1 MIESTLMSNYY
12 IFNSLSDYNSLIRQI
27 AIIKLKKFSLILY
40 VLIILNKVA
49 IVNILNIIDLKNNIH
64 NYY

>member
-1 MIESTLMSNYY
+1 MIESTLMSYYY
-12 IFNSLSDYNSLIRQI
+12 IFNSMSDYNSLIRQI

>member
-1 MIESTLMSNYY
+1 MSNYY